1 VYKKLTK
8 PDLKGRVVSHFA
20 NAGEFNSE
28 RCSRHFLS
36 LNVISLNGNLIR
48 KGRAHKPRIGSSAGK
63 IGKTRVI
70 GAKKV
75 LKDFRRLTKTLQDLM
90 RKYGKGDTKALQK
103 SL

>member
-1 VYKKLTK
+1 VCTLLKDFTARTLVIYGFYYFNWCTRRSLRPRST
-8 PDLKGRVVSHFA
+8 PKGRP
-20 NAGEFNSE
+20 N
-28 RCSRHFLS
+28 
-36 LNVISLNGNLIR
+36 
-48 KGRAHKPRIGSSAGK
+48 KPRIGSSAGK

-103 SL
+103 AYKSVRTSVDIKG